1 MNRQRRFY
9 QRFLATSMVICLL
22 CMALAYVIR
31 TDFGKVKIKEI
42 SIVDGNG
49 NKIAATMF
57 IPKTATKENPA
68 PAVAALHGSF
78 NSRESES
85 YLCYEL
91 ARRGYVTV
99 TFDCDGHGDS
109 DYYKDNPMDAFFLVT
124 AEPGAD
130 FESIDTAPTSG
141 MAPIID
147 YLYDLS
153 FVDKDQIGITGHSLG
168 GRRRLPYMPIIK
180 SRRSTAE

>member
-57 IPKTATKENPA
+57 IPKTAD
-68 PAVAALHGSF
+68 
-78 NSRESES
+78 R
-85 YLCYEL
+85 
-91 ARRGYVTV
+91 
-99 TFDCDGHGDS
+99 
-109 DYYKDNPMDAFFLVT
+109 
-124 AEPGAD
+124 
-130 FESIDTAPTSG
+130 
-141 MAPIID
+141 
-147 YLYDLS
+147 
-153 FVDKDQIGITGHSLG
+153 
-168 GRRRLPYMPIIK
+168 K
-180 SRRSTAE
+180 SVV